1 MAWGRLQALA
11 KPPNYLKSQ
20 RERNPRMRSFL
31 WAATV
36 GGMVVWIISLRQ
48 RLQAAEMR
56 GDMYRDIAARLDRQI
71 ADFNDRGR

>member
-1 MAWGRLQALA
+1 
-11 KPPNYLKSQ
+11 
-20 RERNPRMRSFL
+20 MRSFL
-31 WAATV
+31 WAAIV
-36 GGMVVWIISLRQ
+36 GGMVWWIISLRQ